1 MSKGLKLG
9 QLPDRLP
16 VKITVTVSPEL
27 KSALDDYAAI
37 YASTYG
43 QNETVSELVP
53 YMLEAFLSGDG
64 KFREARKS
72 LSGEAVPPKTRTPR
86 TPAGET

>member
-1 MSKGLKLG
+1 VSKGLKLG
-9 QLPDRLP
+9 QLPDRVP
-16 VKITVTVSPEL
+16 VKITVTISPEL
-27 KSALDDYAAI
+27 KKSLDDYASI

-64 KFREARKS
+64 RFREARKS
-72 LSGEAVPPKTRTPR
+72 LSGKAPSPKTRKLR
-86 TPAGET
+86 TPVGEP